1 MSVSPVIFQ
10 KNERPKLKLTV
21 CRVLSRCND
30 FDENLTGTRLR
41 YIYEAKAEPG
51 FGNKG
56 SSLFGGSHFL
66 RASNM
71 NFWVWE
77 LYPGGY

>member
-21 CRVLSRCND
+21 RRVLRRCDD

-41 YIYEAKAEPG
+41 YVYEAKAEPG
-51 FGNKG
+51 LGNKR
-56 SSLFGGSHFL
+56 SSLLGGSHFL
-66 RASNM
+66 RAGNR
-71 NFWVWE
+71 NFWVLE